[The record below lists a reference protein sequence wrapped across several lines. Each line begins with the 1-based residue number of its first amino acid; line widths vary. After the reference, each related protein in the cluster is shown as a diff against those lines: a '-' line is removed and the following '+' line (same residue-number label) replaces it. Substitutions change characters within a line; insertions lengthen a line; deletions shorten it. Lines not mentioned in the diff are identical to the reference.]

1 MGTAVNSEVCPSNMK
16 SFAFLAI
23 VLVSASAI
31 HIPEKYAHYKP
42 GYMRIPEWEK
52 IMSGEKKLNQKEPTM
67 TFEPRN
73 DYLPRAD
80 CGIPNAK
87 SNNKIVGGQ
96 EATPHQFPWQ
106 VGLFFDGYFCGGS
119 IISEKYI
126 LTAAHCA
133 DGVFKHTVVVGAH
146 DIRASDNLEITAY
159 IPTVHPEWSPSTLS
173 NDLAILELET
183 EIDWAEFGDNAS
195 PNCLASSGDFSGQTA
210 LVSGW
215 GLDSDS
221 ASSISPVLRKVEAPV
236 MSQSECESYWGNL
249 NEGIVCINTEGG
261 HSSCNGDSGGPLS
274 IPGSVY
280 EQIGIVSFGSAA
292 GCEIGA
298 PAGFSEVAKYID
310 WISSVTG
317 LKLK

>member
-1 MGTAVNSEVCPSNMK
+1 MG
-16 SFAFLAI
+16 
-23 VLVSASAI
+23 VLVVALAGANALTLR
-31 HIPEKYAHYKP
+31 EKYENAKP
-42 GYMRIPEWEK
+42 GYMRIPGWEK
-52 IMSGEKKLNQKEPTM
+52 IMSGERKLNQTPSTKKFT
-67 TFEPRN
+67 PR
-73 DYLPRAD
+73 DDVLPSAS
-80 CGIPNAK
+80 CGIPNAAAE
-87 SNNKIVGGQ
+87 STNKIVGGV

-133 DGVFKHTVVVGAH
+133 DGVCSHEVVIGAH
-146 DIRASDNLEITAY
+146 EIRDPSNTIINAY
-159 IPTVHPEWSPSTLS
+159 GPTVHPEWDSFSLS

-183 EIDWAEFGDNAS
+183 EINWAEFGDNAA
-195 PNCLASSGDFSGQTA
+195 PNCLATSGDFSGQTA

-215 GLDSDS
+215 GRPSDNS
-221 ASSISPVLRKVEAPV
+221 GGISDVLRKVEAPV

-249 NEGIVCINTEGG
+249 NEGVVCIDTTGG
-261 HSSCNGDSGGPLS
+261 KSSCNGDSGGPLS
-274 IPGSVY
+274 IPGAVF

>member
-1 MGTAVNSEVCPSNMK
+1 MKCFAVLALALATANAGT
-16 SFAFLAI
+16 LQD
-23 VLVSASAI
+23 
-31 HIPEKYAHYKP
+31 KYANAKP
-42 GYMRIPEWEK
+42 GYMRIPGWQK
-52 IMSGEKKLNQKEPTM
+52 IQSGMKKLNQKEPTGIY
-67 TFEPRN
+67 EPRAEHT
-73 DYLPRAD
+73 PKKA
-80 CGIPNAK
+80 CGIPNAQPD
-87 SNNKIVGGQ
+87 KIVGGV
-96 EATPHQFPWQ
+96 EATPHEFPWQ
-106 VGLFFDGYFCGGS
+106 VGLFFDGYFCGGT

-133 DGVFKHTVVVGAH
+133 DGVYSHEVVIGAH
-146 DIRASDNLEITAY
+146 EIRDSSNTIINAY
-159 IPTVHPEWSPSTLS
+159 GPTVHPEWDSFSLS

>member
-1 MGTAVNSEVCPSNMK
+1 MKCFVVLALALATANAGT
-16 SFAFLAI
+16 LQD
-23 VLVSASAI
+23 
-31 HIPEKYAHYKP
+31 KYANAKP
-42 GYMRIPEWEK
+42 GYMRIPGWQK
-52 IMSGEKKLNQKEPTM
+52 IQSGMKKLNQKEPTGIY
-67 TFEPRN
+67 EPR
-73 DYLPRAD
+73 PEHTPKKA
-80 CGIPNAK
+80 CGIPNA
-87 SNNKIVGGQ
+87 NPEKIVGGV
-96 EATPHQFPWQ
+96 EATPHEFPWQ
-106 VGLFFDGYFCGGS
+106 VGLFFDGYFCGGT

-133 DGVFKHTVVVGAH
+133 DGVYSHEVVIGAH
-146 DIRASDNLEITAY
+146 EIRDSSNTIINAY
-159 IPTVHPEWSPSTLS
+159 GPTVHPEWDSFSLS

>member
-1 MGTAVNSEVCPSNMK
+1 MKCFAVLALALATANAGT
-16 SFAFLAI
+16 LQD
-23 VLVSASAI
+23 
-31 HIPEKYAHYKP
+31 KYANAKP
-42 GYMRIPEWEK
+42 GYMRIPGWQK
-52 IMSGEKKLNQKEPTM
+52 IQSGMKKLNQKEPTGIY
-67 TFEPRN
+67 EPRAEHT
-73 DYLPRAD
+73 PKKA
-80 CGIPNAK
+80 CGIPNAQPD
-87 SNNKIVGGQ
+87 KIVGGV
-96 EATPHQFPWQ
+96 EATPHEFPWQ
-106 VGLFFDGYFCGGS
+106 VGLFFDGYFCGGT

-133 DGVFKHTVVVGAH
+133 DGVYSHEVVIGAH
-146 DIRASDNLEITAY
+146 EIRDPSNTIINAY
-159 IPTVHPEWSPSTLS
+159 SPTVHPEWDSFSLS
-173 NDLAILELET
+173 NDLAILELDT
-183 EIDWAEFGDNAS
+183 EIDWAEFGDNAA
-195 PNCLASSGDFSGQTA
+195 PNCLATSGDFSGQTA

-215 GLDSDS
+215 GRPSDN
-221 ASSISPVLRKVEAPV
+221 AGGISDVLRKVEAPV

>member
-1 MGTAVNSEVCPSNMK
+1 MGQKSHFEFDKMK
-16 SFAFLAI
+16 CFVVLA
-23 VLVSASAI
+23 LALAN
-31 HIPEKYAHYKP
+31 AKP
-42 GYMRIPEWEK
+42 GYMRIPGWQK
-52 IMSGEKKLNQKEPTM
+52 IQSGMKKLNQKEPTGI
-67 TFEPRN
+67 
-73 DYLPRAD
+73 YKPRAEHTPKKA
-80 CGIPNAK
+80 CGIPNAQPD
-87 SNNKIVGGQ
+87 KIVGGV
-96 EATPHQFPWQ
+96 EATPHEFPWQ
-106 VGLFFDGYFCGGS
+106 VGLFFDGYICGGT

-133 DGVFKHTVVVGAH
+133 DGVYSHEVVIGAH
-146 DIRASDNLEITAY
+146 EIRDSSNTIINAY
-159 IPTVHPEWSPSTLS
+159 GPTVHPEWDSFSLS

-298 PAGFSEVAKYID
+298 PAGFSEVTKYID